1 MKKKKRFRS
10 NGGFFIVLGF
20 NLIFNLEW
28 TIPAWIFL
36 AFHFA
41 LDISM
46 WWFIGAIIIWVSI
59 IALYT
64 AFLCWVSRACNTP
77 EIEKENKNP
86 YSSKTV
92 IQKPKIGGDI
102 NENV

>member
-1 MKKKKRFRS
+1 MRKKKRFRS
-10 NGGFFIVLGF
+10 NGGFFIALGF

-28 TIPAWIFL
+28 TIPAWILL
-36 AFHFA
+36 ALYFA
-41 LDISM
+41 LNISI
-46 WWFIGAIIIWVSI
+46 WWFVGTMIIWISI

-77 EIEKENKNP
+77 EIKKENKNP
-86 YSSKTV
+86 YSAKTV
-92 IQKPKIGGDI
+92 IPKPNIGGDN

>member
-10 NGGFFIVLGF
+10 NGGFFIALGF

-36 AFHFA
+36 ALHFA

-46 WWFIGAIIIWVSI
+46 CWFIGAMIIWVSI
-59 IALYT
+59 IVLYT
-64 AFLCWVSRACNTP
+64 AFLCWVSSASNTP
-77 EIEKENKNP
+77 EIKKENKNP
-86 YSSKTV
+86 YSAKTV
-92 IQKPKIGGDI
+92 IPKPKIGGDN

>member
-10 NGGFFIVLGF
+10 NGGFFIALGF

-36 AFHFA
+36 ALHFVF
-41 LDISM
+41 DISM
-46 WWFIGAIIIWVSI
+46 WWFIGAMIIWVSI

-64 AFLCWVSRACNTP
+64 AFLCWVASASNTP
-77 EIEKENKNP
+77 EIKKENKNP
-86 YSSKTV
+86 YSAKTV
-92 IQKPKIGGDI
+92 IPKRKTGGD
-102 NENV
+102 NSENV

>member
-1 MKKKKRFRS
+1 MRKKKRFRS
-10 NGGFFIVLGF
+10 NGGFFIALGF

-36 AFHFA
+36 TLHFA
-41 LDISM
+41 LNISK
-46 WWFIGAIIIWVSI
+46 WWFIGAMIIWVSI

-64 AFLCWVSRACNTP
+64 AFLCWVSRASNTP
-77 EIEKENKNP
+77 EIKKENKNP
-86 YSSKTV
+86 YSAKTV
-92 IQKPKIGGDI
+92 IPKPKIGGDN

>member
-10 NGGFFIVLGF
+10 NGGFFIALGF

-36 AFHFA
+36 ALHFA
-41 LDISM
+41 LNIST
-46 WWFIGAIIIWVSI
+46 WWFVGALLIWVLI

-64 AFLCWVSRACNTP
+64 SFLCWVSRASNTP
-77 EIEKENKNP
+77 EIKKENKNP
-86 YSSKTV
+86 YSAKTV
-92 IQKPKIGGDI
+92 IPKPNIGGDN

>member
-10 NGGFFIVLGF
+10 NGGFFIALGF

-28 TIPAWIFL
+28 TIPAWILL
-36 AFHFA
+36 ALHFA
-41 LDISM
+41 FSISI
-46 WWFIGAIIIWVSI
+46 WWFMGAMAIWISI

-64 AFLCWVSRACNTP
+64 AFLCWVSRASNTS
-77 EIEKENKNP
+77 EIKKENKNP
-86 YSSKTV
+86 YSAKTV
-92 IQKPKIGGDI
+92 IPKPKNGGDN

>member
-1 MKKKKRFRS
+1 MKKKKRFKS
-10 NGGFFIVLGF
+10 NGGFFIALGF

-36 AFHFA
+36 ALHFA
-41 LDISM
+41 FDISM

-64 AFLCWVSRACNTP
+64 AFLCWVSRASNTP
-77 EIEKENKNP
+77 EIKKKNKNP
-86 YSSKTV
+86 YSAKTV
-92 IQKPKIGGDI
+92 IPKPNIGGDK